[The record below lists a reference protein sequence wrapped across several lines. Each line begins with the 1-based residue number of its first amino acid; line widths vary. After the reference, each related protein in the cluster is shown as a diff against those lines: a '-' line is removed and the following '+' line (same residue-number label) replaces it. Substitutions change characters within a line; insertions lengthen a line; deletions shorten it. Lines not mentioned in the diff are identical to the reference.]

1 MAINNKPA
9 AHNDTEELDPEIESR
24 LEPFREQ
31 LRDFLQDNPWSRVAM
46 GAGEH
51 PDQPFIRKPW
61 GEDALALNLGGEDK
75 KLFAV
80 LNSLIL
86 PERLSA
92 VYHKA
97 SRSLEVIWTAFELP
111 ADQRELSERKFV
123 FEFDGSEHECEFTD
137 SSPQLLVLARATEFL
152 GISYSQHRNLTSY
165 AIWSDAKEGTTG
177 LFDLDKPR
185 SFWVRNVD
193 WNEENIVSLVRRL
206 NFYLTYYDARSPTV
220 LIHSPEA
227 DDGVNGKLRYLHG
240 SYPTRIN
247 SSQIADTVL
256 HFWSAAGAGD
266 NARRFLYHYRIIEF
280 AAFFYLEQSSRSAI
294 RKALSSPHASMD
306 VDRITEKVMAAISET
321 KMDDVSKFNAVL
333 RDNVDPSL
341 LWREVANNHASFCRE
356 TKFDGGFTLQPLIG
370 VNMKEEDFAAR
381 GLDAAAKSFREIR
394 NALSHGRD
402 QKTSHVIV
410 PSADNLRRLRPWL
423 NLIAVAAGEVA
434 LFGQIS

>member
-1 MAINNKPA
+1 MDNKPE
-9 AHNDTEELDPEIESR
+9 AHNDTEELDPEIEKR
-24 LEPFREQ
+24 LEPFRQ
-31 LRDFLQDNPWSRVAM
+31 NLHDFLQANPWSHIAM

-51 PDQPFIRKPW
+51 LDQPFIRRPW
-61 GEDALALNLGGEDK
+61 GEDALAFNLGGEDE
-75 KLFAV
+75 KLFTAI
-80 LNSLIL
+80 NGLIL

-92 VYHKA
+92 IYHRD
-97 SRSLEVIWTAFELP
+97 SRSLEVIWTAFEIP
-111 ADQRELSERKFV
+111 ADQRELSERRFV

-137 SSPQLLVLARATEFL
+137 SSPQLLELARATEFL
-152 GISYSQHRNLTSY
+152 GISNSQHRNLTSY
-165 AIWSDAKEGTTG
+165 AIWGDAAKGKPD

-185 SFWVRNVD
+185 SFWIRNLD
-193 WNEENIVSLVRRL
+193 WHEENVVALVRRL

-227 DDGVNGKLRYLHG
+227 EDGVSAKLRYIHG
-240 SYPTRIN
+240 SFPERIK

-256 HFWSAAGAGD
+256 HFWGAAGAGD

-294 RKALSSPHASMD
+294 RKALSSPHASAD
-306 VDRITEKVMAAISET
+306 VDRITEKVMAAINET
-321 KMDDVSKFNAVL
+321 KMDEVAKFNAVL
-333 RDNVDPSL
+333 RENVDPGL
-341 LWREVANNHASFCRE
+341 LWREVANNKASFCRE
-356 TKFDGGFTLQPLIG
+356 TKFDGGFTLQPLVG

-381 GLDAAAKSFREIR
+381 GLDTAAKSFRDIR

-402 QKTSHVIV
+402 QKTSLVIV
-410 PSADNLRRLRPWL
+410 PSADNQRRLRPWL